1 MTVKEI
7 VLLWYETQMGDMK
20 KCKEKQFEFSDMMWK
35 LYDEFT
41 LVDGSDNKLNED
53 RDTSS

>member
-20 KCKEKQFEFSDMMWK
+20 KCREKQFEFSDIMWK
-35 LYDEFT
+35 LYNEFT
-41 LVDGSDNKLNED
+41 LAQDEHFNGDNND
-53 RDTSS
+53 